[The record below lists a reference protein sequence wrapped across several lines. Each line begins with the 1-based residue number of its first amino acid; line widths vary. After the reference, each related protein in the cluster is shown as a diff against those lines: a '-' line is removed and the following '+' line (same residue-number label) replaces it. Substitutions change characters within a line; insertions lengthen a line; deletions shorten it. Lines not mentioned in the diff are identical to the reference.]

1 MRWTCA
7 LSVLATLVLIA
18 LVDASVVER
27 RGRLL
32 SMTAATSAILP
43 VALSD

>member
-1 MRWTCA
+1 MRWTCG

-27 RGRLL
+27 HGRLL
-32 SMTAATSAILP
+32 SMAAISAILP